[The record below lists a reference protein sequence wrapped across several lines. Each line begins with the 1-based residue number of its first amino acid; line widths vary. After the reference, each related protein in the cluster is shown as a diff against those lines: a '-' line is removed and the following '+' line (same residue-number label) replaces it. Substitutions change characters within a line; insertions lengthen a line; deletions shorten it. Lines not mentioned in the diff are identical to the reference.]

1 MATVDI
7 KLPGLPDFK
16 LALHRHPDRHISP
29 QLWKYRIWD
38 PSVTSCMLSMI
49 RTGQNVVDVGAH
61 IGYFTIIMSLL
72 VGQGGRVFA
81 FEPEPGNL
89 RLLRKNLNLNAIDN
103 VTVESK
109 AVSDRA
115 ERAGLHMSGD
125 NTGDHRLYASLPGR
139 KVCVVE
145 TVALD
150 DYFQSLG
157 RPVHFVKID
166 AQGLEP
172 KILAGMAS
180 LIARNRQRLII
191 LMEFS
196 PGLLKCAGHDVA
208 DFLHRLE
215 SLDTAVFWLNKSCAG
230 AQMTRATTSDLRVIA
245 DIILRTK
252 DEDYS
257 ADLVLRFNH

>member
-16 LALHRHPDRHISP
+16 LALHRRPDRHISTH
-29 QLWKYRIWD
+29 LWRYRIWE
-38 PSVTSCMLSMI
+38 PSVTSWMLSII

-61 IGYFTIIMSLL
+61 IGYFTIIMALL

-89 RLLRKNLNLNAIDN
+89 RLLRKNLNFNAIHN

-115 ERAGLHMSGD
+115 GRAELHMSAD
-125 NTGDHRLYASLPGR
+125 NTGDHRLYASAPGR

-150 DYFQSLG
+150 DYFQSLA
-157 RPVHFVKID
+157 RPVHFVKIG

-172 KILAGMAS
+172 KILDGMAS
-180 LIARNRQRLII
+180 LIARNRQCLTV
-191 LMEFS
+191 LLEFA
-196 PGLLKCAGHDVA
+196 PGLLTCAGHDLA
-208 DFLHRLE
+208 DFLDSLE
-215 SLDTAVFWLNKSCAG
+215 LLQATVFWLNKSDAG
-230 AQMTRATTSDLRVIA
+230 APMIRATSSDLRVIA
-245 DIILRTK
+245 NIILRTK
-252 DEDYS
+252 EEDYS